1 MDANIPAPTF
11 IASDGYPFWLQ
22 VDGTLTDTFNPD
34 NADIIWGNVKEV
46 FDAIKN
52 DILTLMT
59 IDTNPAFAEYEQR
72 MIAMQTEIETDH
84 KFTYNFCSV
93 TGKPII

>member
-1 MDANIPAPTF
+1 MKNIPAPTF

-34 NADIIWGNVKEV
+34 NADIIWNNVTEV
-46 FDAIKN
+46 FNAIKN

-59 IDTNPAFAEYEQR
+59 VDTNPAFAEYEQR

-84 KFTYNFCSV
+84 KFTYNN
-93 TGKPII
+93 